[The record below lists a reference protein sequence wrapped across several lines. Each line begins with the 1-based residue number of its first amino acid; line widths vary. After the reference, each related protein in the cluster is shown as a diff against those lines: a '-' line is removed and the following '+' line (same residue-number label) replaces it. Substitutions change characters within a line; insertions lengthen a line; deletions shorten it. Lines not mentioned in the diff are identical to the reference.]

1 MDALHTDVGRGRQDL
16 FMSLEH
22 LPAIL
27 AHVNLISLAESIV
40 ESDIRIQLLPVDTH
54 EISQTPSTRSHLSS
68 LLFNMHLA
76 PCRQGPGL
84 NTIAHFG
91 NKAVEPLE

>member
-91 NKAVEPLE
+91 NKAVEPLQ